1 MSISSKKAAG
11 VECRIMFNT
20 AYAVI
25 AHQVVEVL
33 LLPMLEP
40 LFSLCVSP
48 QLEQLVPVLQ

>member
-11 VECRIMFNT
+11 VECLNT
-20 AYAVI
+20 AYAVF

-48 QLEQLVPVLQ
+48 KLEQLVPVLQ